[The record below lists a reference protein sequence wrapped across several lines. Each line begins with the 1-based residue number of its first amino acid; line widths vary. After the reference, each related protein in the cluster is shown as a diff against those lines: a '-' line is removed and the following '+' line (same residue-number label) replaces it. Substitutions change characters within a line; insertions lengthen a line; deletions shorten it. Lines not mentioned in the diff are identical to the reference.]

1 MVKVRLHGEPA
12 EIEKLI
18 ELICNGL
25 PAVRVLSISG
35 NYKDRGTSVYQ
46 RVYIDVAI
54 NEQAPLPQ
62 TAPNTITALKGLK

>member
-46 RVYIDVAI
+46 RVYIDVEI
-54 NEQAPLPQ
+54 NEQATLPQ

>member
-25 PAVRVLSISG
+25 PAVRVLSIIKTAG
-35 NYKDRGTSVYQ
+35 RAFISVYISTLQ
-46 RVYIDVAI
+46 
-54 NEQAPLPQ
+54 
-62 TAPNTITALKGLK
+62 

>member
-62 TAPNTITALKGLK
+62 TALNTITALKGLK

>member
-54 NEQAPLPQ
+54 NEQATLPQ
-62 TAPNTITALKGLK
+62 TAPNTITSLKGLK

>member
-25 PAVRVLSISG
+25 PAVRGLTRCSG
-35 NYKDRGTSVYQ
+35 AVYYKDRGTSVYQ

-54 NEQAPLPQ
+54 NEQATLHWS
-62 TAPNTITALKGLK
+62 